1 MIDIKITDAEADKLN
16 DEYDKEQLKPKY
28 LECIYETYISFDL
41 EELGIDWNTVDD
53 YYVKHGTLTVTFKDG
68 TTDWYDGGE
77 GETDYKWSVRE
88 NIFNLDWDKVEGLNG

>member
-41 EELGIDWNTVDD
+41 EELGIDWDTVDD
-53 YYVKHGTLTVTFKDG
+53 YYVKYGTLTVTFKDG